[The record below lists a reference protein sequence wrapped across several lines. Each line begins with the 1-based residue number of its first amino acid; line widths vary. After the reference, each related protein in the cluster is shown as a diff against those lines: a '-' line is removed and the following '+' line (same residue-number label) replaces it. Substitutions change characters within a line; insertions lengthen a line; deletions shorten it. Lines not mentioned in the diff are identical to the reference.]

1 MVYGAFSEEIM
12 HAAYNQL
19 LKSPMAQENLV
30 DIAEAICANLD
41 KLLIEKI
48 WPAEKKEQRKR
59 QAEELKR

>member
-1 MVYGAFSEEIM
+1 
-12 HAAYNQL
+12 
-19 LKSPMAQENLV
+19 MANENLV

-59 QAEELKR
+59 QAAELKR